1 MPLCEKQKIRYK
13 ERCRTMK
20 TITDIPYSDIG
31 HKNQVL
37 DIFLPE
43 SDNFPVFVYF
53 HGGGLEAGNHHN
65 KPFIGDLVKRG
76 IAVVSVQYRLYPT
89 AKYPEFIMD
98 AAASV
103 AWTMNNIGKYGKCEK
118 FYIGG
123 SSAGAYLSM
132 MLCFD
137 KRWLAPYK
145 IEPADITG
153 YIHDAGQPTKHFN
166 VCREEG
172 LDSRRVII
180 DETAPIFHIG
190 TSAEYAPMIFIVS
203 DDDMENRYEQT
214 LLMVN
219 TLKHFEYDMSKIKL
233 KVTHGGHCISL
244 QMNDENGCNVFAKT
258 VYDFMEEYK

>member
-1 MPLCEKQKIRYK
+1 MRK
-13 ERCRTMK
+13 
-20 TITDIPYSDIG
+20 ITDIPYSDIG

-37 DIFLPE
+37 VIFIPE
-43 SDNFPVFVYF
+43 TDSFKVFIYF
-53 HGGGLEAGNHHN
+53 HGGGLTSGDQHN
-65 KPFIGDLVKRG
+65 IPFAEYLTERG
-76 IAVVSVQYRLYPT
+76 IAIVSVQYRMYPT

-103 AWTMNNIGKYGKCEK
+103 AWAMKNMSKYGKCDK
-118 FYIGG
+118 FYVGG
-123 SSAGAYLSM
+123 SSAGGYLSM

-137 KRWLAPYK
+137 KRWFAPYN
-145 IEPADITG
+145 ISPTDISG

-172 LDSRRVII
+172 LDCRRVII

-190 TSAEYAPMIFIVS
+190 TSDEYAPMLFIVS

-233 KVTHGGHCISL
+233 KVTHGGHCVSL
-244 QMNDENGCNVFAKT
+244 SQNDENGNNIFGKIS
-258 VYDFMEEYK
+258 YEFIEEYK

>member
-1 MPLCEKQKIRYK
+1 
-13 ERCRTMK
+13 MK

-43 SDNFPVFVYF
+43 TDSFKTFVYF
-53 HGGGLEAGNHHN
+53 HGGGLEAGNQRDV
-65 KPFIGDLVKRG
+65 PFAEYLTEKG
-76 IAVVSVQYRLYPT
+76 IAVVSVQYRMYPT

-103 AWTMNNIGKYGKCEK
+103 AWTMQNIGKYGKCEK
-118 FYIGG
+118 FYVGG
-123 SSAGAYLSM
+123 SSAGGYLSM

-145 IEPADITG
+145 IAPADITG

-166 VCREEG
+166 ICREEG
-172 LDSRRVII
+172 LDTRRVII
-180 DETAPIFHIG
+180 DETAPIFYIG
-190 TSAEYAPMIFIVS
+190 SSTGSSTEYAPMLFLVS
-203 DDDMENRYEQT
+203 DDDIENRYEQT
-214 LLMVN
+214 MLMVN
-219 TLKHFEYDMSKIKL
+219 TLKHFEYDMNKIKL

-244 QMNDENGCNVFAKT
+244 SSSDEDGNNIFAKT
-258 VYDFMEEYK
+258 VYEFMEQYQ